1 VHDGFVGF
9 VRDDFVHDDD
19 GRRAAFGD
27 NDYFQNDPRVFIATL
42 PSSSF
47 RAAVRQVFCTS
58 P

>member
-1 VHDGFVGF
+1 MTASLAF
-9 VRDDFVHDDD
+9 VRDED

-27 NDYFQNDPRVFIATL
+27 NDYFQNGPSVFIATL

-47 RAAVRQVFCTS
+47 RAAARLVFCTS